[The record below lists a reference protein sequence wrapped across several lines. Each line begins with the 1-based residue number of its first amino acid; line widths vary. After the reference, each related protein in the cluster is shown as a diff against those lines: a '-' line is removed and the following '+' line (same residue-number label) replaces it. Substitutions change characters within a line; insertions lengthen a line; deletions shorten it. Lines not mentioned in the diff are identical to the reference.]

1 MAICSPTVLLLTWPV
16 TSPSFSLAQT
26 GPTAGAES
34 KYACGLSS
42 EVFAG
47 MPSAPANDPKRLS
60 KEWFSS
66 MTSMTCVTGTSGTFA
81 APAAAPA
88 AVTAA
93 VTAAEGTTTD
103 DTAAATARTGT
114 PHAARSLERFTRP
127 IVPRS
132 AGDLAPLL
140 PACRYCKHG

>member
-1 MAICSPTVLLLTWPV
+1 MAICSATVLLLICPV
-16 TSPSFSLAQT
+16 TSPSFALAQT
-26 GPTAGAES
+26 GCTAGDES
-34 KYACGLSS
+34 KYAFGLSS

-66 MTSMTCVTGTSGTFA
+66 MTSMTCVTGTSGTVA
-81 APAAAPA
+81 MP
-88 AVTAA
+88 AA
-93 VTAAEGTTTD
+93 VTAAEGTTAD

-132 AGDLAPLL
+132 AGDLASLL